1 MSRKSERMPIP
12 VRRALIKLGGDMR
25 NARRR
30 RRIQI
35 QTMAERASVARA
47 TLHKMEKGD
56 PGVAMGLYATVLF
69 VLGMLD
75 RLAEVADASR
85 DQVGMALDEENL
97 PQRIRHS
104 AGGRKPLDGVT

>member
-12 VRRALIKLGGDMR
+12 VKRALVKLGGDIR

-35 QTMAERASVARA
+35 RTMAERASIARA
-47 TLHKMEKGD
+47 TLHKIEKGD
-56 PGVAMGLYATVLF
+56 PGVAMGIYATVLF

-75 RLAEVADASR
+75 RLVDVADPTH
-85 DQVGMALDEENL
+85 DHVGIALAEEIL

-104 AGGRKPLDGVT
+104 MGNRKPSDGAA